1 MGVDLSLGALVR
13 VRHSA
18 QDMELARARRSVREK
33 VTARDMVPVRLLMV
47 ALVPVLPAD
56 KVFLR
61 ATGGVLVQPN
71 VRVVDRAKALLCVK
85 EWFYHFDF

>member
-47 ALVPVLPAD
+47 ALVLAREKVSAEVKAFVKILKLNQPVTGNLL
-56 KVFLR
+56 LR
-61 ATGGVLVQPN
+61 
-71 VRVVDRAKALLCVK
+71 VK
-85 EWFYHFDF
+85 SV